1 MNLILELEIFPFDSW
16 QNSHAKYMGVQKL
29 YSWIWICKLEF
40 GLKLLEFQ
48 LQFYSRSNC
57 NDSSMFLCPKLQLL
71 WMYFFL
77 VVLFFLNN
85 VLLTV
90 IYVKWCSKRNKRM
103 KIHCTQF
110 FWFFHLKF
118 LLLLPCFW
126 SPDHRKE
133 FLSTNTNVR

>member
-1 MNLILELEIFPFDSW
+1 MILILKLEIFPFDSW

-29 YSWIWICKLEF
+29 YSWIWIFAFYASWSLDSNYWSFNSKL
-40 GLKLLEFQ
+40 
-48 LQFYSRSNC
+48 YSRSNC

-110 FWFFHLKF
+110 FLVLSFEIPVAAALFLK
-118 LLLLPCFW
+118 PR
-126 SPDHRKE
+126 P
-133 FLSTNTNVR
+133 